1 MDRQSGVPLVG
12 VAAARFGE
20 DVRLGLA
27 GVAPIPWAL
36 DSPDGLES
44 ATPLDGTA
52 YKLEIARA
60 LIKRAVEAVR

>member
-1 MDRQSGVPLVG
+1 
-12 VAAARFGE
+12 
-20 DVRLGLA
+20 VRLGLA

-36 DSPDGLES
+36 DSADGLEA